1 VILYLQGKRKMN
13 NTIKH
18 LPNGDFEVV
27 YDTPLGK
34 AEEFHSDKG
43 YKESTLE
50 KCEEFAKQ
58 RNYHYTNTNNP
69 IDFPKD

>member
-1 VILYLQGKRKMN
+1 MN

-43 YKESTLE
+43 YKLSTHE
-50 KCEEFAKQ
+50 KQAEFAKK
-58 RNYHYTNTNNP
+58 RSYHYTNTDNP